1 MTTLTDSF
9 TQHSTAL
16 RKVAILIGSVDQP
29 IAETLLEQLS
39 PETQAAICRLASDL
53 TDIDPHEREQVVA
66 DFLAGVESDEEA
78 GEESAAVEVDD
89 SLTRHLARQ
98 EDSAA
103 SEGLS
108 AVKSY
113 LPWRDLPARS
123 IGQTLGAEHPQV
135 VAVILAHLPPTQ
147 AAEVLG
153 TLPAEMQTDVLRRIA
168 RAPQAAPEL
177 LREIVDLIETRL
189 PWLDA
194 TGNAPEQG
202 VAAARAILEAASEPQ
217 RATWTSELRGND
229 MVDADAPA
237 AEPAGSSWDED
248 PELPVTPAV
257 ADQHA
262 VDTSLTQPSPSVPQP
277 SFIAKRPPLGF
288 AELLTWNDQQLA
300 KLLVTAEPLVVL
312 LALASAPADIARKF
326 QSRLAPREARE
337 LARQLTRLG
346 PWRLADAALATEKL
360 LQLAAEMQAID
371 DQPAGSSVPKID
383 PLAASSSLPG
393 QAANHSSPGSSPE
406 TTRRGARWRVF

>member
-1 MTTLTDSF
+1 
-9 TQHSTAL
+9 
-16 RKVAILIGSVDQP
+16 VDPP

-39 PETQAAICRLASDL
+39 PETQAAICQLASDL

-66 DFLAGVESDEEA
+66 DFLAGVESEEESV
-78 GEESAAVEVDD
+78 EESAAVEVDD
-89 SLTRHLARQ
+89 SLARHLARH
-98 EDSAA
+98 EDSST
-103 SEGLS
+103 SEGLT
-108 AVKSY
+108 AIKSY

-123 IGQTLGAEHPQV
+123 IGQTLGTEHPQV

-217 RATWTSELRGND
+217 RVAWTSKLRGND
-229 MVDADAPA
+229 ATVVEAHASSA
-237 AEPAGSSWDED
+237 TSLSWDKDLEQPADTEANDEFDRVSSLAD
-248 PELPVTPAV
+248 PARDMPQATPA
-257 ADQHA
+257 
-262 VDTSLTQPSPSVPQP
+262 TERPS
-277 SFIAKRPPLGF
+277 LGF
-288 AELLTWNDQQLA
+288 AELLTWSDPQLA

-312 LALASAPADIARKF
+312 LALASAPADVARKF
-326 QSRLAPREARE
+326 QARLAPRDARE

-346 PWRLADAALATEKL
+346 PWRLADAAVATEKL
-360 LQLAAEMQAID
+360 LQLATEMQAQD
-371 DQPAGSSVPKID
+371 GQPSGLSNPASEQQAV
-383 PLAASSSLPG
+383 SSSKSNFSNSCHS
-393 QAANHSSPGSSPE
+393 AHHSSHASAPE